1 MKATAG
7 TNPAQQRAVE
17 HSDGPLLI
25 IAGPGSGKTHTLVE
39 RIVHL
44 VLDKGVAPEAVLV
57 ATFTEKAAAE
67 LITRVSNRLAAVG
80 AEVNL
85 AEMYIGTLHSICL
98 RILDE
103 HRERTRLKRSYALWD
118 QFDQQYALYR
128 SLKEFND
135 VEGAAHLI
143 GAAGQGAS
151 WTKAETLAKRFN
163 QVSEELLD
171 VDRLLAAGAPEVRAL
186 GALYRR
192 YLAFLEEHNALDF
205 SMIQVEALALLRRHP
220 EVLARLQEKLRYLM
234 VDEYQ
239 DTNTVQEALLL
250 TLAGGRAN
258 ICVVGDDDQSLY
270 RFRGATVRNILEFP
284 SRFPA
289 CATESL
295 VDNYR
300 SRPGIVDF
308 FDRWMADHEWSADGA
323 TMRFA
328 KRIQATRAASGPDP
342 QVVKVTAGTR
352 DWEDEV
358 VAFLQGLHASG
369 RLADWNQAAFLFR
382 SVRNDKVVA
391 LARRLEAE
399 GIPVYSPRSNLYFER
414 EEVMLAVGALR
425 LCFPQ
430 FDEVVTASWKGEPP
444 PIFAW
449 YDACATAFL
458 DRMADP
464 EHSDLK
470 KWLGYRRRDHKA
482 LAEEADYAFSGLF
495 YELLAFPLFATNL
508 DEREALGGVRDSRPA
523 RNLAMLSR
531 LLTRFEAWHGVT
543 VLHPKFLEANLRALF
558 TGYLRFLF
566 DGGIDEFEDEAD
578 YAPSGC
584 VAFLTVHQ
592 AKGLQF
598 PITIVGLPPTGPR
611 KQYDAL
617 DEVLQRDHYHKPPFE
632 PLERTKYYDFWRLYY
647 TAFSRAQDLLVLTTP
662 EKLDGAG
669 RKFPCAEFH
678 QLCADTPS
686 WRTLPSLLPSLDL
699 SPVKKAHL
707 KAEYSFTSHVTVY
720 ENCARQYQF
729 FKELEFTPV
738 RSNSVLFGTLVHQTI
753 EDIHKTALRGE
764 ADAIDSDRVER
775 WLRDNYRHL
784 SKRERRYLSEQA
796 IRSALQ
802 HVLRYVD
809 HVGGDW
815 SQVVA
820 AEVDVSL
827 VRPAYILAGSIDLV
841 QGEGDTVDIVDF
853 KSEAKPDLERD
864 ADRLLRYRR
873 QLEVYG
879 HLVQERHGKRVRKL
893 HLHYTGALH
902 GNPRVSFDMDP
913 ARVNGTIEDFDRVVA
928 RIERKEFG
936 ITERPA
942 TLCKNCDMR
951 HYCDRRGD

>member
-1 MKATAG
+1 MPPSTG
-7 TNPAQQRAVE
+7 LSPAQHRAVTTT
-17 HSDGPLLI
+17 DGPLLI

-44 VLDKGVAPEAVLV
+44 VQDKGVAAESILV
-57 ATFTEKAAAE
+57 STFTEKAAAE

-80 AEVNL
+80 MEVNL

-103 HRERTRLKRSYALWD
+103 HRERTRLKRSYAMWD

-128 SLKEFND
+128 ALKDFIE
-135 VEGAAHLI
+135 VEGAAELI
-143 GAAGQGAS
+143 GPPGQGSS
-151 WTKAETLAKRFN
+151 WLKAETLAKRFN

-171 VDRLLAAGAPEVRAL
+171 VDALVASLNPKVRAL

-192 YLAFLEEHNALDF
+192 YLAFLDEHNALDF
-205 SMIQVEALALLRRHP
+205 SMIQVEAISLLRRHP
-220 EVLARLQEKLRYLM
+220 DVLAALRAKLRYLM

-250 TLAGGRAN
+250 TLAGEHAN
-258 ICVVGDDDQSLY
+258 LCVVGDDDQSLY

-284 SRFPA
+284 TRFPA

-295 VDNYR
+295 VENYR
-300 SRPGIVDF
+300 SRPGIVEF
-308 FDRWMADHEWSADGA
+308 YDRWMAGHEWMFDGA
-323 TMRFA
+323 TMRFP
-328 KRIQATRAASGPDP
+328 KRIEATRAASGPEP
-342 QVVKVTAGTR
+342 QVIKVTAPPGE
-352 DWEDEV
+352 WEDEV
-358 VAFLQGLHASG
+358 VAFLRKLKASG
-369 RLADWNQAAFLFR
+369 RLADWNQVAFLFR
-382 SVRNDKVVA
+382 SVRNDSVVA

-399 GIPVYSPRSNLYFER
+399 AIPVYSPRSNLFFER
-414 EEVMLAVGALR
+414 DEVRLVVGALR

-430 FDEVVTASWKGEPP
+430 FDELVTASWKGDPP
-444 PIFAW
+444 AIFAW
-449 YDACATAFL
+449 YEQSATAFL
-458 DRMADP
+458 DAMGDAENADI
-464 EHSDLK
+464 K

-482 LAEEADYAFSGLF
+482 LADETDYAFSGLF
-495 YELLAFPLFATNL
+495 YELLAFPLFARHL
-508 DEREALGGVRDSRPA
+508 DERSSLGGIRDSRPA
-523 RNLAMLSR
+523 RNLATMSR
-531 LLTRFEAWHGVT
+531 LLTRFEAWHGIT
-543 VLHPKFLEANLRALF
+543 VLSPKFLEANLRSLF
-558 TGYLRFLF
+558 VGYLRFLF

-578 YAPSGC
+578 YAPAGC
-584 VAFLTVHQ
+584 VAFMTVHQ

-598 PITIVGLPPTGPR
+598 PVTIVGLPPTGAR
-611 KQYDAL
+611 KQYDDL
-617 DEVLQRDHYHKPPFE
+617 DDVLQRDHYHKPAFE

-669 RKFPCAEFH
+669 RKLPCAEFH
-678 QLCADTPS
+678 SLCRDIPS
-686 WRTLPSLLPSLDL
+686 WRTRPKLLRSLDL
-699 SPVKKAHL
+699 SAIQKAHL

-729 FKELEFTPV
+729 FKELDFTPV
-738 RSNSVLFGTLVHQTI
+738 RSNAILFGTLVHQTI

-764 ADAIDSDRVER
+764 VEDIDAERVER

-784 SKRERRYLSEQA
+784 SKRERRYLSQQA
-796 IRSALQ
+796 INSALL

-827 VRPAYILAGSIDLV
+827 VRESYILGGSIDLV

-864 ADRLLRYRR
+864 ADRIQRYRR

-893 HLHYTGALH
+893 HLHYTGSLH
-902 GNPRVSFDMDP
+902 GNPRVTFDMDP
-913 ARVNGTIEDFDRVVA
+913 GRVNRTIEEFDRVVE
-928 RIERKEFG
+928 RIEAKEFG
-936 ITERPA
+936 IAERPA